1 MAVLLLG
8 LSPVLLALAR
18 TTRRGEP
25 EAIRETPVRILA
37 ALAGLLVTWLVFDGL
52 DPIRLH
58 QNAVA
63 LPGAAVVLLAL
74 GGALAADRRRML
86 RRTAPAALA
95 LGVFLIAAGSVQFLD
110 LFGRDPFLVA
120 AGEVSLQT
128 IGSDPLAEFA
138 APSRIAEIRLSS
150 GARTIAMLDD
160 EDAYDSDREET
171 MTFRVGPP
179 GGPFEQVR
187 ADDLA
192 LAEDGRALVLTVGD
206 AGADLREIDTAHPSV
221 ALWQQHVPEITSSA
235 RLRLTGSGGWQ
246 ILGLVRRQ
254 RIVRAEG
261 RVGDAN
267 VTLTSWTVP
276 SNDGVGWMD
285 AMSAQGDGAL
295 YIESAIGSDPLAAS
309 IFGRW
314 YSAVRA
320 REESRLWQLSGS
332 RQSLA
337 ARSRLSV
344 HCTIG
349 DPRSA
354 SLVCAAFDGERTRL
368 AAVEPSTARITPIG
382 TFRGRFRQYGA
393 IASGWISGWLDSMP
407 VVLSPAANRA
417 LTVQARPREWIRGL
431 AATDGT
437 IAVVS
442 STRERSIIRI
452 YRLPRLDER
461 AAQR

>member
-1 MAVLLLG
+1 
-8 LSPVLLALAR
+8 
-18 TTRRGEP
+18 
-25 EAIRETPVRILA
+25 
-37 ALAGLLVTWLVFDGL
+37 
-52 DPIRLH
+52 
-58 QNAVA
+58 
-63 LPGAAVVLLAL
+63 
-74 GGALAADRRRML
+74 
-86 RRTAPAALA
+86 
-95 LGVFLIAAGSVQFLD
+95 
-110 LFGRDPFLVA
+110 
-120 AGEVSLQT
+120 
-128 IGSDPLAEFA
+128 
-138 APSRIAEIRLSS
+138 
-150 GARTIAMLDD
+150 
-160 EDAYDSDREET
+160 
-171 MTFRVGPP
+171 
-179 GGPFEQVR
+179 
-187 ADDLA
+187 
-192 LAEDGRALVLTVGD
+192 
-206 AGADLREIDTAHPSV
+206 
-221 ALWQQHVPEITSSA
+221 
-235 RLRLTGSGGWQ
+235 
-246 ILGLVRRQ
+246 
-254 RIVRAEG
+254 
-261 RVGDAN
+261 VGDAN